1 MVNPHTLRFAMVGN
15 IKCNVLL
22 YSCEYG
28 MTHEEILKEEK
39 TEDLDI
45 KSWSAVLSC
54 RCSPALS
61 LPN

>member
-1 MVNPHTLRFAMVGN
+1 MGNPHTLRFGLVGN

-28 MTHEEILKEEK
+28 VTHEEILKEEK
-39 TEDLDI
+39 TEDFDI

-54 RCSPALS
+54 
-61 LPN
+61 